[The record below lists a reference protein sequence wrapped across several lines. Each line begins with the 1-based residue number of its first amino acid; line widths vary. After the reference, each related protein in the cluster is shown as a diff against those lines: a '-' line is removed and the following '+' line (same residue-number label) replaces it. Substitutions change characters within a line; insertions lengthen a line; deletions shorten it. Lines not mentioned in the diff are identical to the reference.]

1 MTRYLLDTNV
11 ISEFAKPLPHPNVV
25 AWLRSLPPSS
35 LYASVITLG
44 ELWIGL
50 ESLPEGKRKSDLE
63 HWMTTGL
70 PAWFA
75 DNLLPITHPI
85 VRRWATIAAHAR
97 RTGLTL
103 TTADGLIAA
112 TAVEHGLTLVTR
124 NEKDFRGLPLTLLNP
139 WQAGT

>member
-1 MTRYLLDTNV
+1 
-11 ISEFAKPLPHPNVV
+11 
-25 AWLRSLPPSS
+25 
-35 LYASVITLG
+35 
-44 ELWIGL
+44 
-50 ESLPEGKRKSDLE
+50 
-63 HWMTTGL
+63 MTTGL

-85 VRRWATIAAHAR
+85 VRHWATIAANAR

-112 TAVEHGLTLVTR
+112 TAMEHDLTLVTR

-139 WQAGT
+139 WQA